1 MNIKKQYK
9 RKLHTII
16 HNDVKLNKYDLHI
29 EYKLLKIIKFF
40 YVILFLL
47 TIYKIKMDISQTIE
61 DNNNDNEILKNIKIL
76 MNMLNENSNILSVKK
91 FFNFKQK
98 REVITLNPNY
108 NNTYSY
114 FLIQKKGDFALFQT
128 YLGNILRNG
137 LTINEEKENEKNIKI
152 LKRGLPYIY
161 EFTKIKRNET
171 KLFKDEL
178 FSFLSELYLSN
189 QIKTTFIY
197 QYKILSEYCIQIS
210 FDLKYKNWIISL
222 NKYETI
228 IFENKEDLDQLKNY
242 NKITDTIYEIANL
255 WLDEVEKIPKELIIS
270 FIQLLSH
277 VTLVG
282 FYIGNPESILS
293 KNENKYLTFS
303 YIINNQENLNKFSLS
318 REKTKSI
325 FNKFNL
331 NYENPILKKGK
342 INSFLEIKVEII
354 NLYNEISYNFVSKE
368 YCGSII
374 IIQSEDKVISAL
386 KVKNIEMQA
395 ITYMK
400 NQINNL
406 PSTTEL
412 EPDIFINHIV
422 KKFELP
428 RESSIY
434 LTILNNLLLPRNLLL
449 KIQNIKFILDN
460 DEMKKKIMSENNNIK
475 KNQNNQNHSFSCS
488 LDISTNS
495 SIYSNNKNSN
505 KVTLHSLKKK
515 KQKILIMKIHF
526 IKVYFQKLILSIIM
540 KINIKRKL
548 NLLIKLVMPLQLISL

>member
-1 MNIKKQYK
+1 M
-9 RKLHTII
+9 
-16 HNDVKLNKYDLHI
+16 
-29 EYKLLKIIKFF
+29 
-40 YVILFLL
+40 
-47 TIYKIKMDISQTIE
+47 
-61 DNNNDNEILKNIKIL
+61 
-76 MNMLNENSNILSVKK
+76 
-91 FFNFKQK
+91 
-98 REVITLNPNY
+98 
-108 NNTYSY
+108 
-114 FLIQKKGDFALFQT
+114 QKKGDFSLFQT

-171 KLFKDEL
+171 KIFKEEL

-197 QYKILSEYCIQIS
+197 QYKILSEYCLQIS

-222 NKYETI
+222 NRYETI
-228 IFENKEDLDQLKNY
+228 IFENKDELDQLKNC
-242 NKITDTIYEIANL
+242 NKISDTIYEIANI
-255 WLDEVEKIPKELIIS
+255 WLEDVEKIPKELIIP
-270 FIQLLSH
+270 FFQLLSH
-277 VTLVG
+277 VTLIG

-293 KNENKYLTFS
+293 KNDNKYLIFS

-325 FNKFNL
+325 FSKFKL
-331 NYENPILKKGK
+331 NYENPILKKEQ
-342 INSFLEIKVEII
+342 INSFLEIKIEII

-368 YCGSII
+368 YCGSIL

-434 LTILNNLLLPRNLLL
+434 LTILNNLLLPRNLVL

-495 SIYSNNKNSN
+495 SIYSNIKTGS
-505 KVTLHSLKKK
+505 KVTLPSVKKK
-515 KQKILIMKIHF
+515 ETKNLNNEDSFHKSIFPKDNSFNHNENKQKKKVKFIDKLYNVPFANITLIQSYKKFNSYNNYMNKFNNDNNVCITKH
-526 IKVYFQKLILSIIM
+526 SCCIIF
-540 KINIKRKL
+540 
-548 NLLIKLVMPLQLISL
+548 

>member
-255 WLDEVEKIPKELIIS
+255 WLDEVEKIPKELIIP
-270 FIQLLSH
+270 FIHLLSH

-303 YIINNQENLNKFSLS
+303 YIINNQENLNKFS
-318 REKTKSI
+318 
-325 FNKFNL
+325 
-331 NYENPILKKGK
+331 
-342 INSFLEIKVEII
+342 
-354 NLYNEISYNFVSKE
+354 
-368 YCGSII
+368 
-374 IIQSEDKVISAL
+374 
-386 KVKNIEMQA
+386 
-395 ITYMK
+395 
-400 NQINNL
+400 
-406 PSTTEL
+406 
-412 EPDIFINHIV
+412 
-422 KKFELP
+422 
-428 RESSIY
+428 
-434 LTILNNLLLPRNLLL
+434 
-449 KIQNIKFILDN
+449 
-460 DEMKKKIMSENNNIK
+460 
-475 KNQNNQNHSFSCS
+475 
-488 LDISTNS
+488 
-495 SIYSNNKNSN
+495 
-505 KVTLHSLKKK
+505 
-515 KQKILIMKIHF
+515 
-526 IKVYFQKLILSIIM
+526 
-540 KINIKRKL
+540 
-548 NLLIKLVMPLQLISL
+548 